1 MYLTKDIP
9 SKYLRS
15 PHLPNDIQVIPF
27 EVNLKQR
34 KLLVVLI
41 YRPPDQKLEY
51 FLLSITDLLE
61 HCLKTYEDFIAIGDF
76 NQSETSP
83 AMDSF

>member
-1 MYLTKDIP
+1 M
-9 SKYLRS
+9 
-15 PHLPNDIQVIPF
+15 QVIPF

-51 FLLSITDLLE
+51 FFLSITDILE
-61 HCLKTYEDFIAIGDF
+61 HCLKTYEDFIAMGDF
-76 NQSETSP
+76 NQSETRP
-83 AMDSF
+83 NGLILRQTKVKKHYQK

>member
-9 SKYLRS
+9 SKYLWS
-15 PHLPNDIQVIPF
+15 PHLPNDIQMIPF
-27 EVNLKQR
+27 EVNLKQH

-41 YRPPDQKLEY
+41 CRPPDQKLEY
-51 FLLSITDLLE
+51 FLLSRTDLLE